1 MVIGTKS
8 KTATSEK
15 RVGFRFSMDSKKHAD
30 LIEFLETV
38 PKALRGGYIIEA
50 VKLLKSKMTL
60 SEPEK
65 KHKEKSNVDLG
76 NLLKKG
82 GKI

>member
-1 MVIGTKS
+1 MGSKKVFRIGL
-8 KTATSEK
+8 
-15 RVGFRFSMDSKKHAD
+15 DSKKHTD
-30 LIEFLETV
+30 VIDFLETV
-38 PKALRGGYIIEA
+38 PKPLRGGYIIEA
-50 VKLLKSKMTL
+50 IKLLKSKMTL